1 MVHKGYL
8 DESEFSCFCPTK
20 ISTPAPNVKFK
31 SRNHFHASDKVTEFL
46 DHNDNDKEGDRK
58 SSPVVSRL
66 LEEKED
72 IKLKIDRARKHA
84 SLLNKE
90 RLELTQTL

>member
-1 MVHKGYL
+1 MHL
-8 DESEFSCFCPTK
+8 T
-20 ISTPAPNVKFK
+20 
-31 SRNHFHASDKVTEFL
+31 KVTEFL

-72 IKLKIDRARKHA
+72 IILKIDRACKHA

-90 RLELTQTL
+90 RLELTQTLSTIRKEVECGDS

>member
-20 ISTPAPNVKFK
+20 TSTPAPNVKFK
-31 SRNHFHASDKVTEFL
+31 SRNHFHATEFL

-66 LEEKED
+66 L
-72 IKLKIDRARKHA
+72 
-84 SLLNKE
+84 
-90 RLELTQTL
+90 